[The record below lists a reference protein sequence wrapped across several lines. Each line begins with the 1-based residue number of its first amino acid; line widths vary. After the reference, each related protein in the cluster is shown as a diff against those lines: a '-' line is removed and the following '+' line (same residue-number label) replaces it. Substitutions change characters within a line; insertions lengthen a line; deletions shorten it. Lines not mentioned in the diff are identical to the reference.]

1 MKKSSLILGISFMLV
16 LLSACGNKEVEVAET
31 TVVEENHTKET
42 QEENTHIDISIGT
55 ELDISSL
62 VREVAEGYDEWR
74 EFALTHGVIYT
85 DGTKTNGPIL
95 MDEITPYEPGDAIL
109 ESEMVSVAEG
119 QEEELA
125 YESVDYDTFYDIVK
139 DMTEVELHYYIYINC
154 NFGADW
160 IEAAVAEED
169 LEGLSEE
176 EAWRLDNEEIIKVNG
191 GMTLEEWSALSLE
204 EMREATARMKV
215 TSNEKY
221 NAHVDEENAEV
232 REHNAGL
239 SSYQIKAPKGAG
251 SDYISWYKANRLY
264 LIRLE
269 NTDFTVGKVL
279 PDYIKELNGSYVISQ
294 EDIRD
299 LYKAQGEPEDKV
311 IEIEVYGYKC
321 DYDVSNVDF

>member
-1 MKKSSLILGISFMLV
+1 MLEISKEVFNMKRSSLILGISLMLV
-16 LLSACGNKEVEVAET
+16 SLSACGNKEVEVAET
-31 TVVEENHTKET
+31 TVVEEKHTEET
-42 QEENTHIDISIGT
+42 QKEDTHIDISLGT

-109 ESEMVSVAEG
+109 ESEMVSVVEG

-169 LEGLSEE
+169 LEGLTEE

-215 TSNEKY
+215 TS
-221 NAHVDEENAEV
+221 
-232 REHNAGL
+232 L
-239 SSYQIKAPKGAG
+239 S
-251 SDYISWYKANRLY
+251 
-264 LIRLE
+264 LIH
-269 NTDFTVGKVL
+269 
-279 PDYIKELNGSYVISQ
+279 I
-294 EDIRD
+294 
-299 LYKAQGEPEDKV
+299 
-311 IEIEVYGYKC
+311 
-321 DYDVSNVDF
+321 